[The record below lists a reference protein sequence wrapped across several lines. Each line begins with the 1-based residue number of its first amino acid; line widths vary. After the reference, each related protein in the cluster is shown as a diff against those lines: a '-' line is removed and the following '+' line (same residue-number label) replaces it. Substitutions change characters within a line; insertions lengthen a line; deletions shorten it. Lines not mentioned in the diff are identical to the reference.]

1 MNIRKKHPPLGE
13 QELAFV
19 EDLRAAMLVQSP
31 RSSTRVLVI
40 MLLTLAVGAAWAS
53 LCSVEEIVK
62 AEGKIIPSSREQVI
76 QSLEGGIIEEILVHE
91 GDRVEKG
98 QVLLKIDATRAGAS
112 WREGQSKG
120 VALEGTVARLR
131 AEAFDQPLAFPDS
144 VKAVPSIVR
153 DETNAWRARQKALSE
168 GVSTLSR
175 SLALAEKEIGMSQ
188 PLVNEGLMSEV
199 ELLRMKRQANDIRL
213 QINER
218 HNQYRAEAN
227 AELVRLESELAQT
240 RESVIA
246 RQDLMQRTTLTAPVK
261 GIVKNIRMNTPG
273 GVIQQ
278 GADIME
284 IVPLEEEQWV
294 EAKVRPADV
303 AFLKPGLP
311 VMVKLTAYDYAI
323 YGGLEGTLEYISPD
337 TLEDEKNRQPGI
349 DSSFYRIVVRSEH
362 RTLAA
367 GNKSWPII
375 PGMVASVEIKT
386 GEKTIMSY
394 LLKPV
399 MKARE
404 AFRER

>member
-1 MNIRKKHPPLGE
+1 MKIGKKIPPLTP

-31 RSSTRVLVI
+31 RSSTLVLAI
-40 MLLTLAVGAAWAS
+40 MLLTLLAGGIWAS
-53 LCSVEEIVK
+53 LCNVEEIVK
-62 AEGKIIPSSREQVI
+62 GEGKIIPASREQVI
-76 QSLEGGIIEEILVHE
+76 QSLEGGILEELLVRE

-98 QVLLKIDATRAGAS
+98 QTLLRIDATRAGAS

-131 AEAFDQPLAFPDS
+131 AEAFDQPLIFPAS
-144 VKAVPSIVR
+144 VEAVPSIVR
-153 DETNAWRARQKALSE
+153 DETNAYQARKKALNE
-168 GVSTLSR
+168 GLAALAR
-175 SLALAEKEIGMSQ
+175 SAALAEKEIGMSQ
-188 PLVNEGLMSEV
+188 PLVNQGLMSEV

-218 HNQYRAEAN
+218 YNQYRAEAN
-227 AELVRLESELAQT
+227 ADLVRLESELAQT
-240 RESVIA
+240 RETVIA
-246 RQDLMQRTTLTAPVK
+246 RRDLMQRTTLTAPVK

-273 GVIQQ
+273 GVIPQ

-284 IVPLEEEQWV
+284 IVPLEDELRV
-294 EAKVRPADV
+294 EAKVRPADI
-303 AFLKPGLP
+303 AFLTPGQS

-337 TLEDEKNRQPGI
+337 SLEDEKNRQPGV
-349 DSSFYRIVVRSEH
+349 DSSFYRIVVRSKN
-362 RTLAA
+362 TALKA
-367 GNKSWPII
+367 GNKRWPII

-386 GEKTIMSY
+386 GVKTIMSY

>member
-1 MNIRKKHPPLGE
+1 MKIANCWRGGKSTAPELSG

-19 EDLRAAMLVQSP
+19 EDLRAAMLAQSP
-31 RSSTRVLVI
+31 RSSTLVLLL
-40 MLLTLAVGAAWAS
+40 MLLILIIGAVWAS
-53 LCSVEEIVK
+53 VAQVEEIAK
-62 AEGKIIPSSREQVI
+62 GQGKVIPASREQVI

-91 GDRVEKG
+91 GDRVAKG

-131 AEAFDQPLAFPDS
+131 AEAFDQPLVFPAT
-144 VKAVPSIVR
+144 VKNVPTIVR
-153 DETNAWRARQKALSE
+153 DETNAYQAKKRALNE
-168 GVSTLSR
+168 GIGTLAY
-175 SLALAEKEIGMSQ
+175 SLALAEKEIGMSE
-188 PLVNEGLMSEV
+188 PLVRQGLMSEV
-199 ELLRMKRQANDIRL
+199 ELLRMQRQANDIRL
-213 QINER
+213 QI
-218 HNQYRAEAN
+218 
-227 AELVRLESELAQT
+227 AELVKLESELAQT
-240 RESVIA
+240 LETVIA
-246 RQDLMQRTTLTAPVK
+246 RKDLMQRTTLTAPVK

-273 GVIQQ
+273 GVIPQ

-284 IVPLEEEQWV
+284 IVPLEEELWI
-294 EAKVRPADV
+294 EAKVRPADI

-323 YGGLEGTLEYISPD
+323 YGGLAGTLEYISPD
-337 TLEDEKNRQPGI
+337 TLEDEKNRQPGV
-349 DSSFYRIVVRSEH
+349 DSSFYRIVVRSKHTEL
-362 RTLAA
+362 TA
-367 GNKSWPII
+367 GNKRWPII
-375 PGMVASVEIKT
+375 PGMVATVEIKT

>member
-1 MNIRKKHPPLGE
+1 MKIGKKIPPLTP

-31 RSSTRVLVI
+31 RSSTLVLAI
-40 MLLTLAVGAAWAS
+40 MLLTLLAGGIWAS
-53 LCSVEEIVK
+53 LCNVEEIVK
-62 AEGKIIPSSREQVI
+62 GEGKIIPASREQVI
-76 QSLEGGIIEEILVHE
+76 QSLEGGILEELLVRE

-98 QVLLKIDATRAGAS
+98 QTLLRIDATRAGAS

-131 AEAFDQPLAFPDS
+131 AEAFDQPLIFPAS
-144 VKAVPSIVR
+144 VEAVPSIVR
-153 DETNAWRARQKALSE
+153 DETNAYQARKKALNE
-168 GVSTLSR
+168 GLAALAR
-175 SLALAEKEIGMSQ
+175 SAALAEKEIGMSQ
-188 PLVNEGLMSEV
+188 PLVNQGLMSEV

-218 HNQYRAEAN
+218 YNQYRAEAN
-227 AELVRLESELAQT
+227 ADLVRLESELAQT
-240 RESVIA
+240 RETVIA
-246 RQDLMQRTTLTAPVK
+246 RRDLMQRTTLTAPVK

-273 GVIQQ
+273 GVIPQ

-284 IVPLEEEQWV
+284 IVPLEDELRV
-294 EAKVRPADV
+294 EAKVRPADI
-303 AFLKPGLP
+303 AFLTPGQS

-337 TLEDEKNRQPGI
+337 SLEDEKNRQPGV
-349 DSSFYRIVVRSEH
+349 DSSFYRIVVRSKN
-362 RTLAA
+362 TALKA
-367 GNKSWPII
+367 GNKRWPII

>member
-1 MNIRKKHPPLGE
+1 MKIGKKIPPLTP

-31 RSSTRVLVI
+31 RSSTLVLAI
-40 MLLTLAVGAAWAS
+40 MLLTLLAGGIWAS
-53 LCSVEEIVK
+53 LCNVEEIVK
-62 AEGKIIPSSREQVI
+62 GEGKIIPASREQVI
-76 QSLEGGIIEEILVHE
+76 QSLEGGILEGLLVRE

-98 QVLLKIDATRAGAS
+98 QTLLRIDATRAGAS

-131 AEAFDQPLAFPDS
+131 AEAFDQPLIFPAS
-144 VKAVPSIVR
+144 VEAVPSIVR
-153 DETNAWRARQKALSE
+153 DETNAYQARKKALNE
-168 GVSTLSR
+168 GLAALAR
-175 SLALAEKEIGMSQ
+175 SAALAEKEIGMSQ
-188 PLVNEGLMSEV
+188 PLVNQGLMSEV

-218 HNQYRAEAN
+218 YNQYRAEAN
-227 AELVRLESELAQT
+227 ADLVRLESELAQT
-240 RESVIA
+240 RQTVIA
-246 RQDLMQRTTLTAPVK
+246 RRDLMQRTTLTAPVK

-273 GVIQQ
+273 GVIPQ

-284 IVPLEEEQWV
+284 IVPLEDELRV
-294 EAKVRPADV
+294 EAKVRPADI
-303 AFLKPGLP
+303 AFLTPGQS

-337 TLEDEKNRQPGI
+337 SLEDEKNRQPGV
-349 DSSFYRIVVRSEH
+349 DSSFYRIVVRSKN
-362 RTLAA
+362 TALKA
-367 GNKSWPII
+367 GNKRWPII